1 MEIYL
6 KTQRNKRNS
15 LFRVSIMSFLF
26 FFLQYSIIWG
36 QNVTFSG
43 TSLTVKKAFTEIE
56 KQTDMSVDYDESV
69 LNIHKKINV
78 STDSRGLDEALNLI
92 LQGTGCSY
100 VIKNNHIVISAE
112 AKEQDKNR
120 DNTLVI
126 TGSVTDERGEPIIG
140 ANVMERGTT
149 NGCIS
154 DINGGY
160 SLNVKSNSVLQI
172 SYIRKKLR

>member
-43 TSLTVKKAFTEIE
+43 ASLTVKKAFTEIE
-56 KQTDMSVDYDESV
+56 KQTDMSV
-69 LNIHKKINV
+69 
-78 STDSRGLDEALNLI
+78 EALNLI
-92 LQGTGCSY
+92 LEGTGCSS

-112 AKEQDKNR
+112 AIDQDKNH

-126 TGSVTDERGEPIIG
+126 TGTVTDEHGDPIIG
-140 ANVMERGTT
+140 ANVMEKGTT

-160 SLNVKSNSVLQI
+160 SLNVKSNSDLHI
-172 SYIRKKLR
+172 C